1 MRSRVLARRVLLAP
15 VIGLAF
21 ITAACSSSS
30 NTTSTS
36 PPASSSAPAPSTPA
50 PSASSLAASSSAGSS
65 SGSAISAIKTNWEE
79 FFNGKSSAATKISL
93 LQNGQ
98 KFASVI
104 NAQAGTGLAASAT
117 ATVTAVVV
125 ESPTTATVS
134 YNIGVSGASLNNQT
148 GTAVYENGMW
158 KVGDIS
164 FCALLTLENGGTA
177 PAICKS
183 AG

>member
-1 MRSRVLARRVLLAP
+1 MRSRVLARRILLVP

-21 ITAACSSSS
+21 IPAACSSSS
-30 NTTSTS
+30 NSTNAS
-36 PPASSSAPAPSTPA
+36 PPASSSPAAPSTTGSGGSGSGSPG
-50 PSASSLAASSSAGSS
+50 SGSSAT
-65 SGSAISAIKTNWEE
+65 SAIKTNWEE

-125 ESPTTATVS
+125 ESSTLATVS

-164 FCALLTLENGGTA
+164 FCALLKLENGGTT
-177 PAICKS
+177 PSVCS
-183 AG
+183 SVG

>member
-1 MRSRVLARRVLLAP
+1 MRSRVLARRILLAP

-30 NTTSTS
+30 SGTTAS
-36 PPASSSAPAPSTPA
+36 PPASSAAGS
-50 PSASSLAASSSAGSS
+50 PSASSVTNPSPAGSASSG
-65 SGSAISAIKTNWEE
+65 GSAISEIKTNWES
-79 FFNGKSSAATKISL
+79 FFSGKTSAATKISL

-98 KFASVI
+98 QYASVI
-104 NAQAGTGLAASAT
+104 NAQAGSGLAASAT
-117 ATVTAVVV
+117 ATVTAVVL
-125 ESPTTATVS
+125 ESGTTATVS
-134 YNIGVSGASLNNQT
+134 YNIGVSGASLNNRT
-148 GTAVYENGMW
+148 GTAVLDDGVW

-164 FCALLTLENGGTA
+164 FCQLLTLENGGTA